1 MVLFHTSQR
10 GPHLRWGLSPP
21 HRFAT
26 YFHCLI
32 WICRRFCCISKYED
46 HDTKSLQLPLSP
58 LQHKKNNTSI
68 MKSESTCKKKYKQ
81 SKSKKMKLKRNVSKR
96 YCVKR
101 EWRRMHTSR
110 AVVITPT
117 LVTNTP
123 TITTCPMSP
132 TIIRTATYWIQIKF
146 KRENCQWITKDV
158 CVIIW
163 FWWLLLW
170 LWLRV
175 YRYRP
180 VNSRRM
186 L

>member
-1 MVLFHTSQR
+1 
-10 GPHLRWGLSPP
+10 
-21 HRFAT
+21 
-26 YFHCLI
+26 
-32 WICRRFCCISKYED
+32 
-46 HDTKSLQLPLSP
+46 
-58 LQHKKNNTSI
+58 

-158 CVIIW
+158 CVMIVIACVSISTCK
-163 FWWLLLW
+163 FKANVVSCLTESKESRIPETSCVSG
-170 LWLRV
+170 LRTHSQWKILIYWNIFV
-175 YRYRP
+175 
-180 VNSRRM
+180 VI